1 MITNLLF
8 NRNITV
14 ATRMTSYVGA
24 LQPFNA
30 SNDECVLYI
39 QRFEHFILANKIE
52 NNDEKCHLLLALV
65 GAPTYKV
72 LASRRAKIQGHLQY
86 QNKNNKNSR
95 ISCLCVPTQL
105 FSSVYIKNNISWT

>member
-1 MITNLLF
+1 
-8 NRNITV
+8 
-14 ATRMTSYVGA
+14 MTSYVGA
-24 LQPFNA
+24 LQPFNV
-30 SNDECVLYI
+30 SNDEWVLYI

-72 LASRRAKIQGHLQY
+72 LASLCTKATRQAKIQGHLRY